1 MDPAR
6 LANGKLS
13 PALLRELLPAAAQLP
28 AEVRVGPGIG
38 EDACVI
44 ELPAGVL
51 VAATDPVTL
60 TGRGLGRHVVLINAN
75 DVAVSGVRPRY
86 FLCTALFPENV
97 LESEVRELFAELRA
111 ALDEIGAALVGGHT
125 EVTPAVTQTLLVG
138 QMLGTA
144 PREGWLSSAGARPG
158 DVVLQV
164 GEAPVE
170 GAAVLA
176 VEAASR
182 LGDVE
187 PALLERARVAL
198 DDPGLSVVESALRA
212 AELGAT
218 ALHDPTE
225 GGLSAALH
233 ELAEASQ
240 LALRVAADQVLW
252 FAPGRALCD
261 ALGADPWGTLA
272 SGSLLAAFPPDRADA
287 ACAALAAEGWPVAA
301 IANAVEGPGVFL
313 ARGAPLVR
321 HDRDEL
327 SRVL

>member
-1 MDPAR
+1 MDPAP
-6 LANGKLS
+6 LANGKLP
-13 PALLRELLPAAAQLP
+13 PALLRELLPGPAALP
-28 AEVRVGPGIG
+28 AEVLVGPRVG

-51 VAATDPVTL
+51 VAATDPITL
-60 TGRGLGRHVVLINAN
+60 TGRGLGRHAVVINAN
-75 DVAVSGVRPRY
+75 DVAVTGVRPRY
-86 FLCTALFPENV
+86 FLCTALFPEGA
-97 LESEVRELFAELRA
+97 LESEVRELFAELRE
-111 ALDEIGAALVGGHT
+111 ALDDVGAALVGGHT

-144 PREGWLSSAGARPG
+144 PRDGWVSSAGVRPG

-176 VEAASR
+176 AEAGER
-182 LGDVE
+182 LRDVE
-187 PALLERARVAL
+187 PALLERARRSL
-198 DDPGLSVVESALRA
+198 DDPGISVVDPALRA
-212 AELGAT
+212 AELGAS

-240 LALRVAADQVLW
+240 VALRVDAEEVLW
-252 FAPGRALCD
+252 YEPGRALCA

-272 SGSLLAAFPPDRADA
+272 SGALLAAFPRERVVA
-287 ACAALAAEGWPVAA
+287 ARAALAAEGWPVSA
-301 IANAVEGPGVFL
+301 IANAEEGAGVIL
-313 ARGAPLVR
+313 SSGQPLVR